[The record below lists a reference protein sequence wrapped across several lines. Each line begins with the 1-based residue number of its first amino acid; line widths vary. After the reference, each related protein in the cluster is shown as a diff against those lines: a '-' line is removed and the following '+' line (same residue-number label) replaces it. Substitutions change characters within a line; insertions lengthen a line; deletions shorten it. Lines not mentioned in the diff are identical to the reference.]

1 MFLFKDFRFIMLE
14 EKAVY
19 TTDNKV
25 RMYSNEKDIEE
36 QLSSILG
43 QKFVDYR
50 KKWKAVNN
58 FELLTDF
65 PLYLQVEL
73 HQICNLRCP
82 SCTIGMPDSAANAK
96 YVTDAHIDWELYK
109 KIILEGEKY
118 GCPALNPQGVNE
130 PLLSPDLEDHIK
142 FASQHGFIDIMM
154 NTNATLLSEER
165 AKKLLDSG
173 LTRIRFSL
181 DSATE
186 DLYKK
191 VRVGGNYDTVMKNIE
206 RFIEMRNASGSKLPV
221 VGVNFV
227 RMSVNE
233 HEEEL
238 FIKKWENKADFI
250 AFQEFMPPETEFDY
264 SSMYPSDSIYHTDMR
279 EGFNCQQPWQRFFI
293 HNTGEV
299 CPCCA
304 WFSSELSMGNVA
316 NQSLYDI
323 WNSEKMNSLRSIHK
337 EGKFWENEWCKK
349 CVVSTCNMNEDHL
362 KKKQNTKK

>member
-1 MFLFKDFRFIMLE
+1 MFLFNDFRFIMLK

-25 RMYSNEKDIEE
+25 RMYSNENDIEE
-36 QLSSILG
+36 QLASILG

-50 KKWKAVNN
+50 NKWHAVNK

-82 SCTIGMPDSAANAK
+82 SCTIGMPESAVAKK
-96 YVTDAHIDWELYK
+96 YVTDKHIDWDLYK

-130 PLLSPDLEDHIK
+130 PLLSPDMEDHIK
-142 FASQHGFIDIMM
+142 FASQHGFFDIMM
-154 NTNATLLSEER
+154 NSNATLLSEER
-165 AKKLLDSG
+165 AKKLLDCG
-173 LTRIRFSL
+173 LTRLRFSL

-186 DLYKK
+186 ETYKK
-191 VRVGGNYDTVMKNIE
+191 VRVGGKYDSVMKNIE
-206 RFIEMRNASGSKLPV
+206 RFIEMRNASGSKLPI

-227 RMSVNE
+227 RMSVNQ

-250 AFQEFMPPETEFDY
+250 AFQEFMPPDTEFDY
-264 SSMYPSDSIYHTDMR
+264 SSMFPSDSIYHTDMR

-304 WFSSELSMGNVA
+304 WFSSELSLGNVSE
-316 NQSLYDI
+316 QSLYDL
-323 WNSEKMNSLRSIHK
+323 WHSEKMNSLRSIHK
-337 EGKFWENEWCKK
+337 DGKFWENEWCKK
-349 CVVSTCNMNEDHL
+349 CVVSTCNMSNDNLLQIKE
-362 KKKQNTKK
+362 TKK

>member
-1 MFLFKDFRFIMLE
+1 
-14 EKAVY
+14 
-19 TTDNKV
+19 
-25 RMYSNEKDIEE
+25 
-36 QLSSILG
+36 
-43 QKFVDYR
+43 
-50 KKWKAVNN
+50 
-58 FELLTDF
+58 
-65 PLYLQVEL
+65 
-73 HQICNLRCP
+73 
-82 SCTIGMPDSAANAK
+82 MPDSAANAK

-142 FASQHGFIDIMM
+142 FASQHGFLDIMM

-165 AKKLLDSG
+165 TKKLLDSG

-186 DLYKK
+186 ELYKK
-191 VRVGGNYDTVMKNIE
+191 VRVGGNYDTVIKNIE

-264 SSMYPSDSIYHTDMR
+264 RACIQVIQFTILICAKDLIVNNRGNDFLYITLVKYVLVVLGLVLNYLWEMLLMNLYMIY
-279 EGFNCQQPWQRFFI
+279 GI
-293 HNTGEV
+293 V
-299 CPCCA
+299 
-304 WFSSELSMGNVA
+304 
-316 NQSLYDI
+316 
-323 WNSEKMNSLRSIHK
+323 
-337 EGKFWENEWCKK
+337 KK
-349 CVVSTCNMNEDHL
+349 
-362 KKKQNTKK
+362 